1 MPLSIPKLHAP
12 IARYF
17 RRGRLR
23 RFAEEFSVGGRTT
36 IVDVGGYTYYW
47 EWFDELPRVAI
58 VNLEPPAERD
68 PRFEWVIADA
78 RRLPFRDGAFDI
90 AFSNSVVEHIPGEE
104 NRRAYAA
111 EIMRVGRGYYVQTPY
126 KWFPVE
132 PHLMTPFIHYLPKR
146 WQRPLLRYGTV
157 WGLLHH
163 PTPEG
168 CDDFLRDIDLLTTAE
183 LRALFPGAA
192 VWKERAV
199 GLLKSITA
207 VGTVRKGGPGR
218 DSFRR
223 THP

>member
-1 MPLSIPKLHAP
+1 LPLSIPKLHAP

-17 RRGRLR
+17 RRR
-23 RFAEEFSVGGRTT
+23 RFQRFAKEFSIGGRTT
-36 IVDVGGYTYYW
+36 VLDIGGYAYYW
-47 EWFDELPRVAI
+47 DWFDELSQVTI
-58 VNLEPPAERD
+58 VNLEPPAQRN
-68 PRFEWVIADA
+68 PRFAWVIADA
-78 RRLPFRDGAFDI
+78 RKLPFRDGAFEV

-104 NRRAYAA
+104 NRRAYAR
-111 EIMRVGRGYYVQTPY
+111 EIVRVGRGYYVQTPY
-126 KWFPVE
+126 RWFPVE

-183 LRALFPGAA
+183 LRRLFPEARI
-192 VWKERAV
+192 WKERAL

-207 VGTVRKGGPGR
+207 VRIRATEPRL
-218 DSFRR
+218 
-223 THP
+223 